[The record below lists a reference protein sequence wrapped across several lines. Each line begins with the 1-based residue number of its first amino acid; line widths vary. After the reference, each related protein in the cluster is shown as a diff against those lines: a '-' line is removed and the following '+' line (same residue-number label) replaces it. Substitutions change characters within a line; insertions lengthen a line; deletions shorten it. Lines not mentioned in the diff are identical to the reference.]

1 MHVSEFQQA
10 IQEGIP
16 AVIPAKKAVDPAV
29 NHAPKRK
36 EILSTEEKK
45 LALQNALRYFPKEQH
60 RELIVDFLE
69 ELETVGRIYMH
80 RYRPDYNI
88 YARPISD
95 YPGKSEQAKG
105 FCLRIQN
112 TLDPAVAQ
120 HPPDL
125 IPTEEMELFFKTGFN
140 IVCV

>member
-16 AVIPAKKAVDPAV
+16 AVIPAKKAIDPAV

-60 RELIVDFLE
+60 SELIVDFLE

-80 RYRPDYNI
+80 LCTTDFGLSRKIGTGQGDY
-88 YARPISD
+88 AHD
-95 YPGKSEQAKG
+95 TEQPGSCCGTTSA
-105 FCLRIQN
+105 
-112 TLDPAVAQ
+112 
-120 HPPDL
+120 
-125 IPTEEMELFFKTGFN
+125 
-140 IVCV
+140 